1 MEPVLAS
8 AAMLGSGGSD
18 SFARHW
24 LSLTSAGWCGA
35 AHLSPCLVDLS
46 VLQEVKASSGLYY
59 LYARPLAFAVNC
71 SMNFNAML
79 MHFKKK
85 NPPMNHILYFN
96 TGIRSN

>member
-46 VLQEVKASSGLYY
+46 VLQEVKASSGLY
-59 LYARPLAFAVNC
+59 
-71 SMNFNAML
+71 
-79 MHFKKK
+79 
-85 NPPMNHILYFN
+85 
-96 TGIRSN
+96 